1 MNKQRTPC
9 HRPNGAVLLHISII
23 IHQLARARLQTR
35 DDNFDV
41 NIFQYL
47 QFFVNAPS
55 CFDAGISVDR
65 SCRRPHCLIHVE

>member
-41 NIFQYL
+41 NIFQL
-47 QFFVNAPS
+47 GCDLAI
-55 CFDAGISVDR
+55 AR
-65 SCRRPHCLIHVE
+65 